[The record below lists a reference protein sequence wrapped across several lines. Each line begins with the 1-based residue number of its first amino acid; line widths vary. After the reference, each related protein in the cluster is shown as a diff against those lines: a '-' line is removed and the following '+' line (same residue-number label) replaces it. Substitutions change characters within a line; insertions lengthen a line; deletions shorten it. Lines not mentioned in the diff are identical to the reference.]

1 MILVLQKEMTVRK
14 LMVIF
19 IVLMPALAFAQSP
32 APNERRGYG
41 YAFAAPLVSPNG
53 EHVSLHTG
61 IGAEGIFFKGFGIGG
76 EIGVVGPGAFG
87 NSGFL
92 VSVNPSYHF
101 LNVSQSKRVVPFVT
115 GGVTL
120 FGGCHA
126 SIGGCNGLGGNFGG
140 GLTYWFKDR
149 IGMRFEARDHIPLF
163 YASADHFPS
172 VRVGLTF
179 RF

>member
-1 MILVLQKEMTVRK
+1 MRN

-19 IVLMPALAFAQSP
+19 IALMPALAFAQST
-32 APNERRGYG
+32 ASNDRRGYG
-41 YAFAAPLVSPNG
+41 YVFAAPLVSPNG
-53 EHVSLHTG
+53 EHVSLYTG
-61 IGAEGIFFKGFGIGG
+61 IGGEGIFFKGLGIGG
-76 EIGVVGPGAFG
+76 EVGIVSPGVLG

-101 LNVSQSKRVVPFVT
+101 LNVSKSKRVVPFVT

-120 FGGCHA
+120 FGGCHP

-140 GLTYWFKDR
+140 GLTYWFKDSV
-149 IGMRFEARDHIPLF
+149 GMRFEARDHIPLLF
-163 YASADHFPS
+163 ARPDHFPS
-172 VRVGLTF
+172 FRIGLTL

>member
-1 MILVLQKEMTVRK
+1 MIK
-14 LMVIF
+14 LMLIF
-19 IVLMPALAFAQSP
+19 IALTPALAFAQS
-32 APNERRGYG
+32 PNERRGYG
-41 YAFAAPLVSPNG
+41 YAFASPLVSQNG

-61 IGAEGIFFKGFGIGG
+61 IGGEGIFFKGFGIGG
-76 EIGVVGPGAFG
+76 EIGVVGPGVFG

-101 LNVSQSKRVVPFVT
+101 LNASKSKRVVPFVT
-115 GGVTL
+115 AGVTL

-140 GLTYWFKDR
+140 GLTYWFKDSV
-149 IGMRFEARDHIPLF
+149 GTRFEVRDHIPLF

-172 VRVGLTF
+172 FRVGLSF

>member
-1 MILVLQKEMTVRK
+1 MRK

-19 IVLMPALAFAQSP
+19 LALLPASTFAQSP
-32 APNERRGYG
+32 VQKERMAYG
-41 YAFAAPLVSPNG
+41 YAFAAPLASTNG
-53 EHVSLHTG
+53 EHVSLHAG
-61 IGAEGIFFKGFGIGG
+61 IGGEGILFKGFGIGG
-76 EIGVVGPGAFG
+76 EIGAVGPGVFG

-101 LNVSQSKRVVPFVT
+101 LNVGKSKRVVPFVT

-126 SIGGCNGLGGNFGG
+126 SLAGCNNLGGNFGG
-140 GLTYWFKDR
+140 GLTYWFKDSV
-149 IGMRFEARDHIPLF
+149 GVRFEARDHVPLF
-163 YASADHFPS
+163 FTRLDHFPS
-172 VRVGLTF
+172 LRVGLTF